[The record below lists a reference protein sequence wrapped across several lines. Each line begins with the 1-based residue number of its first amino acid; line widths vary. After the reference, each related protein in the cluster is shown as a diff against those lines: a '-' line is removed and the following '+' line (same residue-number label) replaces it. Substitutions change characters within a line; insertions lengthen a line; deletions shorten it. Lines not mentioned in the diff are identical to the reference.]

1 MDKALPVS
9 PFLGRFKR
17 IIQSLR
23 PKELQKVAVS
33 RPMAKQWQNCAE
45 ESNLRKKGVACK
57 TPNSGCCSNIVYI
70 KLTAGDAVK
79 GIQVTLSQM
88 ASQMP
93 SSSES
98 LERLC

>member
-45 ESNLRKKGVACK
+45 ESNLRKKVWLARHQM
-57 TPNSGCCSNIVYI
+57 GCCSNIVYI
-70 KLTAGDAVK
+70 KPTAGDAVK